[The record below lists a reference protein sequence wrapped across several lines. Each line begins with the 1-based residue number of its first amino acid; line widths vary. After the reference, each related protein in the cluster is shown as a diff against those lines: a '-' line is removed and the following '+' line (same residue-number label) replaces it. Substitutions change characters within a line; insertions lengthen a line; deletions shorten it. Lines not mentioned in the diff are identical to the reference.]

1 MTVLANVEG
10 DPLSYQKISVS
21 ELNTLLRCTKKHDYA
36 YRQGLSAVDV
46 PTYLSKGSL
55 LHKLMDRYQHHRYWE
70 DDESTFNA
78 DEVSKSLQ
86 RELMEERGNTVLEPD
101 RVEVVGVF
109 ESWREEV
116 NKDGGDWAPELYD
129 GEPFIEREFYADLGW
144 QSLDGEPVLLHGVVD
159 LMTLEADDSRW
170 IHEHKTAGR
179 AWSSNQLQFAYQG
192 VLYASAIE
200 TITGLRVD
208 GIQYNFFLPKK
219 FDIKQVYVDQTR
231 ADNLLAEVQQAIF
244 LRDTGSIVRQPH
256 WGCNDCWY
264 RSLCFAELI
273 GQDAEHVRSTQFTV
287 DPDKVAR
294 FTERETQNA

>member
-1 MTVLANVEG
+1 MLTNIEG
-10 DPLSYQKISVS
+10 DPLTYQKISVS

-55 LHKLMDRYQHHRYWE
+55 LHSLMDRYQNHRFWE
-70 DDESTFNA
+70 DDESTFDT
-78 DEVSKSLQ
+78 DEVSKLVQ
-86 RELMEERGNTVLEPD
+86 GELLEERGSTVLEPD
-101 RVEVVGVF
+101 RVEVVRVF
-109 ESWREEV
+109 EMWREEV
-116 NKDGGDWAPELYD
+116 NRTGDEWKAELWD

-159 LMTLEADDSRW
+159 LMTREADDSLW
-170 IHEHKTAGR
+170 LHEHKTAGR

-192 VLYASAIE
+192 ILYAPAVAA
-200 TITGLRVD
+200 TTGLKVD

-219 FDIKQVYVDQTR
+219 FDIKQVYTDQTR
-231 ADNLLAEVQQAIF
+231 IDNLLAEVQQAIF

-264 RSLCFAELI
+264 RNLCFAELI
-273 GQDAEHVRSTQFTV
+273 GQDAELIRSTQFTV